1 METKLLTTMDIKG
14 TYNIENA
21 PDYIQYADA
30 QKKSPFDEIVYH
42 LTLFSQD
49 FFSLGLK
56 CL

>member
-49 FFSLGLK
+49 FFL
-56 CL
+56 